1 MRRLKPGFM
10 TLHLSSLDDAQH
22 GHGPFSVEACADLE
36 ALDGMVARLTKAAVA
51 ADPTAVVVLVS
62 DHGFMTIT
70 HLVNLY
76 IPFLQAGL
84 IQATVN
90 PATKAVTVTAW
101 KAEPWGAGGMAAVM
115 LNDANDQATEQ
126 QVKTMLDKLAAD
138 PASGIAQIL
147 DRDAMK
153 KRGTFPDA
161 AFLVVLKPGYYV
173 GAATSGDLV
182 TLIPTVRGSH
192 GFSPEYPEMRASFF
206 AVGAGIARNRNLGV
220 VDMRQIAPTVAKI
233 LKVPMPTAKEKPLH
247 VEP

>member
-1 MRRLKPGFM
+1 
-10 TLHLSSLDDAQH
+10 
-22 GHGPFSVEACADLE
+22 
-36 ALDGMVARLTKAAVA
+36 MVARLTKAAVE
-51 ADPTAVVVLVS
+51 ADPAAVMVLVS

-70 HLVNLY
+70 HLVNLN

-84 IQATVN
+84 VQATIN
-90 PATKAVTVTAW
+90 PTTKAVTISAW
-101 KAEPWGAGGMAAVM
+101 KAEPWGAGGMAAIM
-115 LNDANDQATEQ
+115 LKDANDHETEQ
-126 QVKTMLDKLAAD
+126 QVKAMLDKLAAD
-138 PASGIAQIL
+138 PENGIAQVL
-147 DRDAMK
+147 NRDEIK
-153 KRGTFPDA
+153 KRGAFPDA

-233 LKVPMPTAKEKPLH
+233 LKVQMPTAKEKPLH